1 MKNLSKLL
9 VCTALLALVWGQLP
23 QLQARAS
30 SCHSHQHSPASN
42 SSPRGHQCCQA
53 GHNSAVPQNGM
64 EFASPVQLAR
74 IEPLVMITSG
84 SILASCTGLANSI
97 PFCGTAELCPAWQH

>member
-1 MKNLSKLL
+1 EPVMKNLSKLL

-74 IEPLVMITSG
+74 IEPLVMITSQ
-84 SILASCTGLANSI
+84 
-97 PFCGTAELCPAWQH
+97 PFTVPSPSVLPTNLPGHSPLRI